1 MVWKNTTTLRFQK
14 APSHSLPSPAS
25 TSQQHFRAS
34 HCIPPAGLLPSQEPP
49 HSPLGWELWELT
61 LSFALC
67 IPNASTSF
75 IFGNFPESDAHIPF
89 GILPPTLLA
98 ESRWIS
104 RGQSGE
110 LISPLRCHLH
120 PHHTLTL
127 ALHHEVQES
136 LKFFTAKVLG
146 TSDTSCDHRNLM
158 TEQLYKVFH
167 STRPDFTHF

>member
-1 MVWKNTTTLRFQK
+1 MVWKNTATLRFQK

-34 HCIPPAGLLPSQEPP
+34 HCIPPVGLFPSQEPP